1 MLSRFRN
8 VTIRHGKESKI
19 IYTAIRSSSQ
29 DAPKNLFEVY
39 QKNSH
44 WVGQYERNPVIKT
57 KISQNELSNLIGKE
71 SNRLAPLDL
80 ENYISEHKREW
91 QAGDLRTGAIG
102 RKLGM
107 SVLWTK
113 EGFRHAV
120 TLVQISDCRV
130 IDTQISR
137 EDGGKDTVTQMI
149 LASGDYTN
157 VDYIANTSR
166 EKLKWYLE
174 RGLFPKEFWAAFKVT
189 NNALLMPGTEINAS
203 HFRPGQFI
211 HLRGTTIYQGFQ
223 GVMKRW
229 GMKGQPKT
237 HGQSKTH
244 RKMGATGG
252 GQDPGR
258 IFPGKKMAGVVGGK
272 NSTTPPLKIFRI
284 NTKYNI
290 LYIKGHVPGEV
301 GGFLRIHDS
310 RYKKYPE
317 PPYFPTIGESEME
330 SLEEDLFEDHVV
342 RPTDLSLEFPDRKSV
357 V

>member
-19 IYTAIRSSSQ
+19 IFTSIRSSSQ

-39 QKNSH
+39 EKNSH
-44 WVGQYERNPVIKT
+44 WMGQYERNPVIKT

-80 ENYISEHKREW
+80 EHYISEHKREW

-120 TLVQISDCRV
+120 TLVQ
-130 IDTQISR
+130 
-137 EDGGKDTVTQMI
+137 
-149 LASGDYTN
+149 
-157 VDYIANTSR
+157 TSR

-203 HFRPGQFI
+203 HFKPGQFI

-310 RYKKYPE
+310 RYKKYPK
-317 PPYFPTIGESEME
+317 PPYFPTIEESEME

-342 RPTDLSLEFPDRKSV
+342 RPTDLSLEFPPYKL
-357 V
+357 